1 MKWNFRNCLI
11 WKKKK
16 RRKQAE
22 NKKTSLRSL
31 EEFNEDS
38 NIGISGVLE
47 ELKKKKKVNRAEN
60 KVQRKNGLKFLKFEI
75 W

>member
-47 ELKKKKKVNRAEN
+47 ELKNKKVNRAEN

>member
-60 KVQRKNGLKFLKFEI
+60 KVQRKKWVKISEI
-75 W
+75 

>member
-22 NKKTSLRSL
+22 NKKKTVSEAWKSLMKTLTLVSL
-31 EEFNEDS
+31 ES
-38 NIGISGVLE
+38 
-47 ELKKKKKVNRAEN
+47 
-60 KVQRKNGLKFLKFEI
+60 
-75 W
+75 

>member
-47 ELKKKKKVNRAEN
+47 ELKKKKKSI
-60 KVQRKNGLKFLKFEI
+60 GLKTKCKEKMG
-75 W
+75 